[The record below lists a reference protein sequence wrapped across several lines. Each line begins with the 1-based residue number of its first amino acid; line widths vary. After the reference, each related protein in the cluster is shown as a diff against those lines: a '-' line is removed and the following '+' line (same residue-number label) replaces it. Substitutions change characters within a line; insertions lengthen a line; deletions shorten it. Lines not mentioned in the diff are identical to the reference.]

1 MGREPFKDTTTMSN
15 ITKDQVIEW
24 LSAQSVM
31 DIAALVK
38 DLETKWGVSAAA
50 PVAVVA
56 AGAGDAGAAPAE
68 EKTTFDVIL
77 KEKGPNA
84 INVIKEVRAITGLG
98 LKEAKDL
105 VESAPKPVKEGVS
118 KDEAKDLET
127 KLKAAGAV
135 VEIK

>member
-1 MGREPFKDTTTMSN
+1 M
-15 ITKDQVIEW
+15 
-24 LSAQSVM
+24 A
-31 DIAALVK
+31 
-38 DLETKWGVSAAA
+38 
-50 PVAVVA
+50 VA
-56 AGAGDAGAAPAE
+56 AGAAGEAAAPAE

-77 KEKGPNA
+77 KDKGAQA

-135 VEIK
+135 VEVK

>member
-1 MGREPFKDTTTMSN
+1 MSN
-15 ITKDQVIEW
+15 ITKEQVVEW
-24 LSAQSVM
+24 LSAQSVI

-38 DLETKWGVSAAA
+38 DLEAKWGVSAAA
-50 PVAVVA
+50 PVVAVA
-56 AGAGDAGAAPAE
+56 AGGAAEAGAPAE
-68 EKTTFDVIL
+68 EKTSFDVIL

-105 VESAPKPVKEGVS
+105 VESAPKPVKEGVT
-118 KDEAKDLET
+118 KDEAKDLEA

-135 VEIK
+135 VEVK